1 MVASL
6 LNSETI
12 DSTSSS
18 IPKTIVDD
26 TFDPHTTKWSDVNL
40 FKFGALIAISTTAEN
55 AVFYPLYVLKT
66 REQSDRRNLTLLQ
79 SFRYHLRSSFS
90 KTTTAGS
97 ISSLYRGFWFS
108 SIAGLP
114 AYGLYLGVYI
124 STKDRLNA
132 TNSTSARFY
141 APFIAGALA
150 DAVSV
155 LFYVPS
161 DVIVQRLQVSDS
173 PYKSS
178 FDAIRKIYVNE
189 GIKGY
194 YRGLG
199 ATFMVSALASSIWWT
214 AYENVKY
221 LLYHPSILPYFTG
234 RKQSNDQTHSV
245 NRLPQFTAGFV
256 AGTIT
261 SACVNP
267 LDVVKTRIQ
276 TQHIYTSS
284 KTSSSPVMYKN
295 TFHGLACLWREEGV
309 HGLFRGILPKLMSRG
324 PLSAVSAIVF
334 ELVLYYSRDDLTR
347 F

>member
-1 MVASL
+1 MVVSQ
-6 LNSETI
+6 LNSEPIESKSDAISAT
-12 DSTSSS
+12 
-18 IPKTIVDD
+18 KAED

-40 FKFGALIAISTTAEN
+40 LKFGTLIAVSTTFESAI
-55 AVFYPLYVLKT
+55 FYPFFVLKT

-79 SFRYHLRSSFS
+79 SFRYHIRASIS
-90 KTTTAGS
+90 KTTTTGS

-108 SIAGLP
+108 NIAGLP

-132 TNSTSARFY
+132 TNNTSARFY
-141 APFIAGALA
+141 APFLAGALA

-199 ATFMVSALASSIWWT
+199 ATFIVSALASSIWWT
-214 AYENVKY
+214 SYENVKT
-221 LLYHPSILPYFTG
+221 LLYHPSILHYFTW
-234 RKQSNDQTHSV
+234 KKSSKDDTHAV
-245 NRLPQFTAGFV
+245 HRLPQLAAGFV

-276 TQHIYTSS
+276 TQNIDTLG
-284 KTSSSPVMYKN
+284 KTSSTVLYRN
-295 TFHGLACLWREEGV
+295 TFHGLACLWREEGIN
-309 HGLFRGILPKLMSRG
+309 GLFRGVLPKLMSRG
-324 PLSAVSAIVF
+324 PISALSALVF
-334 ELVLYYSRDDLTR
+334 ELVLYYSRDNLH
-347 F
+347 